1 MIKTGEIKLY
11 SENEYYINELQCES
25 KDIYIDC
32 IREITYYIGDKV
44 IHNCRTK
51 KCYFDLGNSIDIN
64 EPLLDVELYNVLS
77 KDPQIDKIVIKG
89 QVALFGSC
97 DIFFFS
103 MEIYN
108 LKLRNLIIDMD
119 SEYQMCIVLEEDEY
133 GM

>member
-1 MIKTGEIKLY
+1 MIRTSEIKLY
-11 SENEYYINELQCES
+11 SEIEYQVEYLQYDKNELCL
-25 KDIYIDC
+25 DC
-32 IREITYYIGDKV
+32 IREIIYYIGDKT
-44 IHNCRTK
+44 IHTCRTK
-51 KCYFDLGNSIDIN
+51 KCYIDLGNSIDIN
-64 EPLLDVELYNVLS
+64 EYLLDIELYNALS
-77 KDPQIDKIVIKG
+77 NDPKIDKIEIKG
-89 QVALFGSC
+89 QVSLIGSG